1 MKHKNLK
8 KLTTIALLCALS
20 YMAVLLIRIPAVL
33 FLKYEPKDV
42 IITIGGLIYGPLTA
56 FIITVVVSLIE
67 MVTIS
72 TTGIIGFVMNV
83 ISSAAFACTSSFIYK
98 KSRNKRGAYIGL
110 ACGTVVTVAV
120 MMLWNYLLTPLYM
133 EGTTREQITSMLLPV
148 FFPFNLFKG
157 IMNMGITLLLYKPVV
172 TALRRAKIISS
183 QSNDE
188 TEMKKMINP
197 TTVVISLVL
206 IASAVL
212 IILFFK

>member
-1 MKHKNLK
+1 
-8 KLTTIALLCALS
+8 
-20 YMAVLLIRIPAVL
+20 
-33 FLKYEPKDV
+33 
-42 IITIGGLIYGPLTA
+42 
-56 FIITVVVSLIE
+56 
-67 MVTIS
+67 
-72 TTGIIGFVMNV
+72 
-83 ISSAAFACTSSFIYK
+83 
-98 KSRNKRGAYIGL
+98 
-110 ACGTVVTVAV
+110 
-120 MMLWNYLLTPLYM
+120 M